1 MRRRV
6 ELNEETDSFDKIKED
21 ILKRKRFERKLRNS
35 KRFKRFSKIG
45 LVVLAFFLIY
55 KFDSW
60 EGSRL
65 DNIVIK
71 GNNLLSNSEVQEL
84 SKLEKNNRIYF
95 SFGKL
100 IQNKIEQSPLIQ
112 SASVEVF
119 RKERTILINVLEEE
133 AIAYE
138 NQPEVNIYFKNGE
151 KISISEENI
160 HGIEGLILLSNIAD
174 DEFKKEIVLQLAELN
189 EGSSLAISEI
199 LHKSEKHDEQALK
212 LVMNHG
218 YYVYSNLETLP
229 LLDNYA
235 TIISGANPENKCIH
249 LLEYGP
255 TEDTQVAT
263 VKPCDVEQ
271 IENDEE
277 E

>member
-1 MRRRV
+1 MRHRV

-21 ILKRKRFERKLRNS
+21 ILKRKRYERKLRNS
-35 KRFKRFSKIG
+35 KRFKKFSIIAIII
-45 LVVLAFFLIY
+45 LALFLIY
-55 KFDSW
+55 KFDGW

-65 DNIVIK
+65 DTIVIK
-71 GNNLLSNSEVQEL
+71 GNNLLSHSEVQEL
-84 SKLEKNNRIYF
+84 SQLEKKDRIYF
-95 SFGKL
+95 SFSKL

-112 SASVEVF
+112 SASVEIF

-138 NQPEVNIYFKNGE
+138 TQPEVNIYFKNGE
-151 KISISEENI
+151 KIAINEENI

-199 LHKSEKHDEQALK
+199 IHKSEKHDEQALK

-235 TIISGANPENKCIH
+235 TIISGANPKNKCIH

-263 VKPCDVEQ
+263 VKPCDIEQ
-271 IENDEE
+271 IENNEE